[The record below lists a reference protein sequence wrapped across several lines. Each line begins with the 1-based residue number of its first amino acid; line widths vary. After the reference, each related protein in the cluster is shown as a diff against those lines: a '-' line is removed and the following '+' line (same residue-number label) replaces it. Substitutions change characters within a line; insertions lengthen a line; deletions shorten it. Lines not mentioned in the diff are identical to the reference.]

1 MNLKKNIILNI
12 MIKKNINYLIDNI
25 ITIQKYKNIEEFKIN
40 IIDGIII
47 EDERY
52 YLKGIRRYLDN
63 SSYYN
68 NLNIRNLIINTYHKI
83 ANNIQI
89 PIKENNIKIYQSK
102 LKLYI
107 LYLDSLQGLRNLCKK
122 YEIEEEYIYI
132 MEKIVPE
139 ITTFMKNLEK
149 DYF

>member
-1 MNLKKNIILNI
+1 

-40 IIDGIII
+40 IIDGIIT

-68 NLNIRNLIINTYHKI
+68 NLNIRNLVINTYHKI

-89 PIKENNIKIYQSK
+89 PIKENNVKIYQSK

-122 YEIEEEYIYI
+122 YEIEEEYVYI

-139 ITTFMKNLEK
+139 ITAFMKKLEK
-149 DYF
+149 NYFE